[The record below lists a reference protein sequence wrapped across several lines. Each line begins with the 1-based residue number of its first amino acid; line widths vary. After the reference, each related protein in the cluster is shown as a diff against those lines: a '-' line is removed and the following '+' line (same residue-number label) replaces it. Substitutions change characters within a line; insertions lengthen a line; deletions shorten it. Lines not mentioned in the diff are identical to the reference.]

1 MQLGSAS
8 NRANE
13 GNLFATDAASA
24 VKSDINVT
32 PLVDVCLVLLIIFMV
47 VTPLLQSGHSVQLP
61 ETDQPEKMPEGAK
74 QLDVAIEQDGS
85 VFVGDKWITGDQL
98 LATFQ
103 EIHDRN
109 PEKNVVIKADS
120 RLKYAEVRKLMK
132 VINQAGFGGAGL
144 VTHKKGVPAGPS

>member
-1 MQLGSAS
+1 MQSGSAS
-8 NRANE
+8 KSGAGGIE
-13 GNLFATDAASA
+13 VIAGGG

-47 VTPLLQSGHSVQLP
+47 VTPLLQTGRAVQLP
-61 ETDQPEKMPEGAK
+61 ETDNPEKMPEGAK
-74 QLDVAIEQDGS
+74 QLNVAIEQDGS
-85 VFVGDKWITGDQL
+85 VFIGDKWIASDQL

-120 RLKYAEVRKLMK
+120 RIKYGEVRKLMK

-144 VTHKKGVPAGPS
+144 VTHKKDRSGH